1 MLQKHYYFHY
11 SADKKYCP
19 FTAESIKLSR
29 KIKTTK
35 KKALN
40 VHHYIIF
47 YMVMIKAKAFRN
59 MEKFNPRHCT

>member
-35 KKALN
+35 KKSVECPPL
-40 VHHYIIF
+40 HYLL
-47 YMVMIKAKAFRN
+47 YGN
-59 MEKFNPRHCT
+59 D